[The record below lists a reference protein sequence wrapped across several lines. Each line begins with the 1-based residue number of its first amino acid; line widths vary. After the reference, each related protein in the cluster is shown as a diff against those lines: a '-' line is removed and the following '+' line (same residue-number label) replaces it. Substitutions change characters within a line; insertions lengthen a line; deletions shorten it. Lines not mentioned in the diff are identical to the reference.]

1 MKINFSA
8 VKEVFWSEYERFVLW
23 IPVFLGAGILFYF
36 ALPDEP
42 PLWPAP
48 VALVGCGAGL
58 FYFRKK
64 REIGIFWIAGF
75 LFCLGFELIQL
86 KAHAVSAPVLKKR
99 TGVVQVQGKV
109 DSVQTLLSAQRII
122 LKNPTIE
129 GIAPQQTPVKVRVRV
144 NGLRTLVKTG
154 DKIRVKAKLMPPS
167 FPAMP
172 ESYPFLKKLWFDRLG
187 GVGFALGRL
196 EIVEK
201 APVSSLE
208 HGLENI
214 RRQITFRYKQLMD
227 KPEASV
233 AAALIVGEQGSIPK
247 KLNQAYKDIGI
258 THILSVSG
266 FHMSLLAGFAFIV
279 FRFLFSLSS
288 WLSLRV
294 NTKKLSL
301 VCALIL
307 TFGYLLISGLA
318 LPAVRSF
325 LMLCVGMLAA
335 FLDRR
340 VLSIRN
346 VAFVA
351 FILLLFYPEAL
362 ITASF
367 QLSFGA
373 VLILISGFEYAMKKN
388 WFRKDGSFFGFGYNL
403 LLGVVLTNFLAGI
416 VTMPYV
422 IYHFNRIPLYGLF
435 GNFLLG
441 GIFSFFVIPLLFI
454 GVVLMPLGWDALP
467 VLLAGKGLFFLNKAA
482 FLLSQVKGAV
492 WNVPAPT
499 AGGIVLFSLG
509 FLWVCLFMT
518 KLRWAGVV
526 FMMLGISTMALN
538 EKYDVYVSQGGKLVA
553 VRSPQGRLLFS
564 NLQKEKFV
572 RSVWLQRE
580 GADSFSVS
588 KEDVF
593 SLSQPYEIKGLKIAF
608 LQKDCV
614 GADVAFLT
622 DGSVSDCA
630 AKKVVTRAES
640 WKKGTFVLKRT
651 RSGYLLKNSADSLKN
666 RLWNPVRKKILL
678 RGNKS

>member
-1 MKINFSA
+1 MKISLSSI
-8 VKEVFWSEYERFVLW
+8 KEAFWAEYERFVLW
-23 IPVFLGAGILFYF
+23 SPVFLGAGILLYF
-36 ALPDEP
+36 LLPSEP

-48 VALVGCGAGL
+48 ALLAFCSGCL
-58 FYFRKK
+58 YFFWHHQEK
-64 REIGIFWIAGF
+64 RIFWTAGF
-75 LFCLGFELIQL
+75 LFCFGFWLIQV
-86 KAHAVSAPVLKKR
+86 KAHSVAAPVLKKR
-99 TGVVQVQGKV
+99 TPVVWVEGKV
-109 DSVQTLLSAQRII
+109 ESVQILLSAQKII
-122 LKNPTIE
+122 LSYPTIE
-129 GIAPQQTPVKVRVRV
+129 GIKPEDTPLKVRVRV

-154 DKIRVKAKLMPPS
+154 DKVRVRAKLMPPS

-172 ESYPFLKKLWFDRLG
+172 GSYPFLRKSWFDQLG

-201 APVSSLE
+201 APVSAFEHVLE
-208 HGLENI
+208 DI
-214 RRQITFRYKQLMD
+214 RRQITFRYKSLMD
-227 KPEASV
+227 RQEASV

-294 NTKKLSL
+294 NTKKLSIIA
-301 VCALIL
+301 ALLL

-325 LMLCVGMLAA
+325 LMLCVGLLAA

-340 VLSIRN
+340 VLSVRN

-351 FILLLFYPEAL
+351 FVLLLFYPEAL
-362 ITASF
+362 ISASF

-373 VLILISGFEYAMKKN
+373 VLILISGFEYAMKKK
-388 WFRKDGSFFGFGYNL
+388 WFRRDGSFFSFLYNL
-403 LLGVVLTNFLAGI
+403 LLGVLLTNFLAGF

-422 IYHFNRIPLYGLF
+422 IYHFNRIPLYGLL

-454 GVVLMPLGWDALP
+454 GVVLMPFGWDLWP
-467 VLLAGKGLFFLNKAA
+467 VLLAGKGLAFLNEAAFFLAD
-482 FLLSQVKGAV
+482 FKGAV
-492 WNVPAPT
+492 WDVPAPT
-499 AGGIVLFSLG
+499 TGGILLFTLG

-518 KLRWAGVV
+518 KLRWVGVI
-526 FMMLGISTMALN
+526 FMFLGMGTIIFN
-538 EKYDVYVSQGGKLVA
+538 EKYDVYVSQGGKLAA
-553 VRSPQGRLLFS
+553 VRSPEGRLLFS
-564 NLQKEKFV
+564 DLRKERFV

-580 GADSFSVS
+580 GEDSFFIR

-593 SLSQPYEIKGLKIAF
+593 SSLKPYEIKGLKVAFQKEDCPGADIAF
-608 LQKDCV
+608 L
-614 GADVAFLT
+614 L
-622 DGSVSDCA
+622 DGPQSGCS

-651 RSGYLLKNSADSLKN
+651 PNGYILKSSADSLGN
-666 RLWNPVRKKILL
+666 RLWNPVRQQE
-678 RGNKS
+678 R